1 MKAKRVLSLLAVAF
15 FWVGGAAQA
24 QDVTVFAAASLTSA
38 LEEVGE
44 AFAATGKGR
53 IRTSYASSSALARQ
67 IEKGAPARIFF
78 SADLEWM
85 DYLAE
90 RKLVTAGSRVNLL
103 GNDLVLV
110 APADSALGKV
120 TIVPGVSMTAL
131 AGGGRI
137 ATGDPDHVPVGKYA
151 KQAFEALGQ
160 WREVEP
166 RLARLDSARAALAM
180 VERGEVPLG
189 VVYATD
195 AAVAKKVKV
204 LAVFPGTLHAPV
216 VYPAAL
222 VAGNETPAARAFLEF
237 LASPHA
243 KGIFARHGFKVN

>member
-1 MKAKRVLSLLAVAF
+1 MKTNRFLSLLAAAF
-15 FWVGGAAQA
+15 FWMGGVEAQE
-24 QDVTVFAAASLTSA
+24 VTVFAAASLTTA
-38 LEEVGE
+38 LNEVGE

-53 IRTSYASSSALARQ
+53 IRASYAASSALARQ
-67 IEKGAPARIFF
+67 IERGAPAQVFL

-90 RKLVTAGSRVNLL
+90 RKLVVASSRVNLL
-103 GNDLVLV
+103 GNELVLV
-110 APADSALGKV
+110 APMDSPLGKV
-120 TIVPGVSMTAL
+120 NIAPGISVAAM
-131 AGGGRI
+131 AGDGRI

-151 KQAFEALGQ
+151 KQAFLALGQ

-166 RLARLDSARAALAM
+166 RLARMDSVRSALAM

-189 VVYATD
+189 IVYATD
-195 AAVAKKVKV
+195 AASAKKVKV
-204 LAVFPGTLHAPV
+204 LAVFPGALHAPV

-237 LASPHA
+237 LSGAQA
-243 KGIFARHGFKVN
+243 KGIFARYGFKMN